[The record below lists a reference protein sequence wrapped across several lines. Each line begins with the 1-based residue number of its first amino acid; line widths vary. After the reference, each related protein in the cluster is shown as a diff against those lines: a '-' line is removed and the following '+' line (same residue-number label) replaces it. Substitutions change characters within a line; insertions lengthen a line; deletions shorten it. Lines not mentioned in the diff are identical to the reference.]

1 MSNIK
6 ATQQTRQLRSGG
18 FATVELIVT
27 LIVIGIIFSA
37 FITTFVTIQNINK
50 KARDIHTA
58 NTVAFEKMQTY
69 ESLNFQDLPNAS
81 EAGTLEEIEDFR
93 DEVEDSL
100 PNPNTA
106 KVYVNDVSPTLK
118 QVVVTVEFGEDPTR
132 QILQYAT
139 FIQRQGLGQ

>member
-1 MSNIK
+1 VIERVAKKQIKKPESN
-6 ATQQTRQLRSGG
+6 G
-18 FATVELIVT
+18 FATVELIIT

-50 KARDIHTA
+50 KAKDIHTA
-58 NTVAFEKMQTY
+58 NSLAFEKLQIY
-69 ESLNFQDLPNAS
+69 ESLNFTGLPDTDES
-81 EAGTLEEIEDFR
+81 GVLE
-93 DEVEDSL
+93 EVEDFDDAVADQL
-100 PNPNTA
+100 PKPSTA
-106 KVYVNDVSPTLK
+106 RVYINEVSPTLK